1 MFLYKP
7 ETDEQ
12 KEGLILVYQLI
23 IDNSINGFIN
33 LLFSDSHYRYYFV
46 DQHQNNHTW
55 NKLLRWSD
63 DLDIAKFMPGRVLLF
78 TLVFSVFSY
87 FAFCW
92 VFYALKIMINY
103 KKIRREAP
111 LNLLKLG

>member
-12 KEGLILVYQLI
+12 KEGLILMYQMI

-33 LLFSDSHYRYYFV
+33 LLFANAHYRYYFI
-46 DQHQNNHTW
+46 DQHKNNHIW
-55 NKLLRWSD
+55 NKILGWSD
-63 DLDIAKFMPGRVLLF
+63 DITINSRMDKILLF

-87 FAFCW
+87 FALCW
-92 VFYALKIMINY
+92 IFYALKIMINY
-103 KKIRREAP
+103 KKIKYEAP
-111 LNLLKLG
+111 LNLLKLA